1 MMRAWIARLVADNV
15 GVPDEVRAMYVL
27 AQLLYLLAWAV
38 WFAVGGWPRWP
49 EVITPFAA
57 GQTALTAA
65 FGVTLWARGKN

>member
-1 MMRAWIARLVADNV
+1 MHEWLKALIGDNA
-15 GVPDEVRAMYVL
+15 GVPDEVRLMYML
-27 AQLLYLLAWAV
+27 AQLLYLLAWCI

-65 FGVTLWARGKN
+65 FGITLWARGKN